1 MTEAKRLVP
10 FFALLS
16 ACAHTAPGRPA
27 PVAPSAAEPAEEWCI
42 AAAHDSR
49 EADRG
54 VSGALA
60 ILNGRFLEAHARARK
75 ESCQQLESQR
85 LVIRYSSG
93 VLEARFR
100 GKALPEGQV
109 DVLPREYHPVK
120 DVSHA
125 VFLVA
130 LILAERPGDV
140 RTAHARDALGATEAV
155 MSELSDP
162 ASKAWQLIPA
172 DQQERQR
179 RILGATQRALTAL
192 VAGKLDDAAA
202 RAYFSSVQVDLRE
215 NIRAV
220 ARALVRGL
228 HQAVQ
233 RVREQVDPR
242 DWDSVV
248 VVVGVAHQ
256 ARAREIGIQYFER
269 LLSEPVGEG
278 ARNERR
284 LVVAEGMIR
293 GPEQYGLLA
302 AHLVDQ
308 AGASAIFNDA
318 LRLQSDV
325 TADDGGMLDSLL
337 PKPK

>member
-1 MTEAKRLVP
+1 MAWRLVP
-10 FFALLS
+10 LFALLS
-16 ACAHTAPGRPA
+16 ACAQTAQGPQRPVVPKGEA
-27 PVAPSAAEPAEEWCI
+27 PAEEWCL

-49 EADRG
+49 EADHG
-54 VSGALA
+54 VSGALSV
-60 ILNGRFLEAHARARK
+60 LNGRFLEAHARARK

-93 VLEARFR
+93 VLEARYR
-100 GKALPEGQV
+100 GRPLQDGKV
-109 DVLPREYHPVK
+109 NVLPNAYHPLK

-125 VFLVA
+125 VFLMA
-130 LILAERPGDV
+130 LILAERPGEL

-155 MSELSDP
+155 VSELSDP
-162 ASKAWQLIPA
+162 ASKASRLIPA
-172 DQQERQR
+172 DQQDRQR

-192 VAGKLDDAAA
+192 IEGTLDDAAA
-202 RAYFSSVQVDLRE
+202 RAYFSSVQPDLRE
-215 NIRAV
+215 NLRVV
-220 ARALVRGL
+220 AGALVHGL

-233 RVREQVDPR
+233 RVRAQVDAK

-248 VVVGVAHQ
+248 VVVGVVHQ
-256 ARAREIGIQYFER
+256 ARAREIGIRYFER
-269 LLSEPVGEG
+269 LLAEPVGEG

-302 AHLVDQ
+302 THLVDQ

-325 TADDGGMLDSLL
+325 TADDGGVLDSLL
-337 PKPK
+337 PKPQ